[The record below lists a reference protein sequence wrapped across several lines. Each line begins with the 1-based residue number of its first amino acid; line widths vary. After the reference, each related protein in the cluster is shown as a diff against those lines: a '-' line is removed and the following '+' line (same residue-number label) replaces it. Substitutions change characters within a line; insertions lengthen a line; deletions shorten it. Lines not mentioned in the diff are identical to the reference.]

1 MLLAVDSNN
10 NNSNMVCFPVT
21 PNTHAY
27 IIFFLEH
34 LNKISLLVSCQYSSD
49 VIRARWIKDVE
60 FKYGLDYIIHSVHN

>member
-1 MLLAVDSNN
+1 MLLAVDSNNN

-27 IIFFLEH
+27 IIFFLEQ
-34 LNKISLLVSCQYSSD
+34 LVSCQYSSD